1 MIRSEVFHVVQEV
14 FRDIFDDEELTISSG
29 TNSQEIDEWDSL
41 NHINLVCAIEQEL
54 NVSFALGELED
65 LKNVGEMI
73 ELLMCKLSVL

>member
-1 MIRSEVFHVVQEV
+1 MTRSEIFDVVQEV
-14 FRDIFDDEELTISSG
+14 FRDIFDDEGLTINAD

-73 ELLMCKLSVL
+73 DLLMTKLGVS